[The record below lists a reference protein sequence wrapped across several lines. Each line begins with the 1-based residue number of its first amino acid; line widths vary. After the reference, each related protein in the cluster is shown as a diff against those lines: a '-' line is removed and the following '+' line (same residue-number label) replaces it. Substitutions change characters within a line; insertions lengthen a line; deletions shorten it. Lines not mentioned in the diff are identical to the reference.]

1 MKNLLNDKIG
11 FIAIIITISLFFS
24 ACSKNKLLLTAYSSP
39 KKQKE
44 VNQMLEVGDS
54 SSEYLS
60 MEIYE
65 NEEFT
70 INGVD
75 SSDRKT
81 ISKLLVVDIKKYITQ
96 TNFISLNDVADQS
109 AVSLDMKILQLN
121 YNQDGGKIDGIIE
134 VEFNIRKDQPLYTQ
148 KFSYSIHR
156 FSRAGSQGLPS
167 KIEILS
173 QASNYLAK
181 KLIKDISPLI
191 TRKLVELATLPS
203 ELKYTIQYAKAGNYD
218 GAIKGMLKYKGS
230 KEYEYYLNLAIYY
243 EGLAAQ
249 EDDMA
254 YLVKANESYKL
265 SIENGGAD
273 EKIVINAKIKFDNFY
288 KIVKKIAEQ
297 KIANAKANGNN
308 KYKLLD

>member
-1 MKNLLNDKIG
+1 MKNLLKNTIG
-11 FIAIIITISLFFS
+11 FIAIIISISLFFS
-24 ACSKNKLLLTAYSSP
+24 ACGTNKLLLTTYSPP

-54 SSEYLS
+54 SSEYLN

-81 ISKLLVVDIKKYITQ
+81 ISKILVADIKKYITQ

-109 AVSLDMKILQLN
+109 AVSLDMKILQFK
-121 YNQDGGKIDGIIE
+121 YNQNDGKIDGILEI
-134 VEFNIRKDQPLYTQ
+134 EFNIRKDQPLYTQ
-148 KFSYSIHR
+148 KFSYPIHR
-156 FSRAGSQGLPS
+156 YSRAGSQGLPN
-167 KIEILS
+167 KTEILS
-173 QASNYLAK
+173 QASDYLAK

-218 GAIKGMLKYKGS
+218 GAIKGMLKYKGG

-254 YLVKANESYKL
+254 YLVKANENYKL
-265 SIENGGAD
+265 SIENGGVD
-273 EKIVINAKIKFDNFY
+273 EEIVINAKMKFDSFY

-308 KYKLLD
+308 KYDLLD